1 MRMEMDA
8 LLQEL
13 RLISAVGLLLTV
25 IGFFLVMVGQSVL
38 WGIVLLVLGLIM
50 ASTYRVTA
58 VMRLNYEMKQ
68 R

>member
-1 MRMEMDA
+1 
-8 LLQEL
+8 
-13 RLISAVGLLLTV
+13 LLTV